1 MNKKTTNLLL
11 SKQSRTFKQ
20 RLFRVS
26 VVIALVFAIY
36 SFTSF
41 IFPNYTFADGEV
53 TAEQVTETI
62 FFGNMKDDG
71 KGCGVFTILNLIL
84 EILSIGIGILGVIG
98 IMVVGIQ
105 YMTAA
110 DNEQQTAKAKRRI
123 AEIIIGLIAYAIL
136 YAASQWLLPG
146 GFLNTDI
153 SCKKISDDEL
163 VALREEKRKAREA
176 AIAKATNYNK
186 GSKVRASSSS
196 TANSSIAASTVSG
209 SIAKAAKLLSWPA
222 GTSSKQWKY
231 GNKQGVYSCCKHY
244 PKVKSWKKLTA
255 AAPVKAFQDAYDEV
269 RPNHWTRKGSFQTK
283 SGADCGQFVKVVL
296 LYVQK
301 HGGGVKS
308 TEWEENS
315 EHWKQMPKGTKA
327 KPGDVCSYHRIYV
340 SGGYSAEAANHNKE
354 FGHLS
359 KTGSN
364 CGGGYTIYRY
374 KK

>member
-1 MNKKTTNLLL
+1 M

-26 VVIALVFAIY
+26 VVITLVFAIY

-41 IFPNYTFADGEV
+41 IFSNYTFADGEV

-123 AEIIIGLIAYAIL
+123 TEIIIGLIAYAIL

-222 GTSSKQWKY
+222 GTNKKKYKY
-231 GNKQGVYSCCKHY
+231 GYYRSQSDQGEYACCTHY
-244 PKVKSWKKLTA
+244 PKARSWSKLTA
-255 AAPVKAFQDAYDEV
+255 AAPVQAFQDAYDEV
-269 RPNHWTRKGSFQTK
+269 KPNHWKSKAGFSGR
-283 SGADCGQFVKVVL
+283 SGADCGQFVKIVL
-296 LYVQK
+296 RYVKK

-308 TEWEENS
+308 FDWEGDR
-315 EHWKQMPKGTKA
+315 EHWQKMPSGVKA
-327 KPGDVCSYHRIYV
+327 EAGDVCSLHNGRVNHHKIYLG
-340 SGGYSAEAANHNKE
+340 GGYSAEAAHNNRE
-354 FGHLS
+354 FGHIS
-359 KTGSN
+359 KNN
-364 CGGGYTIYRY
+364 CKGYTVYRH
-374 KK
+374 K